1 MNAKS
6 PAPKIWIAV
15 DALDRSADAL
25 GAVTRLAA
33 GRIVELAGLFVED
46 ADLLT
51 LAGWPAATE
60 TRLFGAASQPLG
72 GSALEATLRAH
83 AAALERRLDAL
94 AREIGVP
101 WSFRTAR
108 GRVEQQ
114 ALSLAST
121 GDWIVLAGASTSIQL
136 RTTHGAARVR
146 PPLWLLPGDAREL
159 AVLLEAARRY
169 DPHGSAELRLVLPDD
184 AARSREIRTA
194 AAAVAGGVMRV
205 ASLAD
210 LMSRAACG
218 PRAPG
223 ELVLMTRAA
232 GAADSARLRRLL
244 RRGAA
249 PLVLV

>member
-1 MNAKS
+1 VNTKS

-33 GRIVELAGLFVED
+33 GRLVELAGLFVED

-60 TRLFGAASQPLG
+60 TRLFGSASQPLG
-72 GSALEATLRAH
+72 GNTLEATLRAH

-114 ALSLAST
+114 ALSLAAT

-136 RTTHGAARVR
+136 RTTHAVRAR
-146 PPLWLLPGDAREL
+146 PPLWLLPGDVREL

-169 DPHGSAELRLVLPDD
+169 DPHASAEPWLVLPED
-184 AARSREIRTA
+184 AARAREVR
-194 AAAVAGGVMRV
+194 AAAVAIAGGAIRV
-205 ASLAD
+205 ASLSD
-210 LMSRAACG
+210 LMTRAACG
-218 PRAPG
+218 PRATG

-232 GAADSARLRRLL
+232 GAADVARLRRLL

>member
-1 MNAKS
+1 MNANS

-15 DALDRSADAL
+15 DALDRSGDAL
-25 GAVTRLAA
+25 VAGTRLAA
-33 GRIVELAGLFVED
+33 GRLVELAGLFVED

-60 TRLFGAASQPLG
+60 TRLFGSASQPLG
-72 GSALEATLRAH
+72 GDTLEATLRAH

-114 ALSLAST
+114 ALSLAAT

-136 RTTHGAARVR
+136 RTTQVAARAR
-146 PPLWLLPGDAREL
+146 PPLWLLPDDAREL
-159 AVLLEAARRY
+159 AVLLDAARRY
-169 DPHGSAELRLVLPDD
+169 DPHGSAEPWLVLPED
-184 AARSREIRTA
+184 AARAREVRTA
-194 AAAVAGGVMRV
+194 AVAIGGGAMRV
-205 ASLAD
+205 ASLSD
-210 LMSRAACG
+210 LMTRAACG
-218 PRAPG
+218 PRAIG

-232 GAADSARLRRLL
+232 GAADAARLRRLL